1 MVQRFAAGVK
11 SQMFSIVE
19 DFGAVGK
26 SESRNLDLDTDHN
39 DDMPVSKVI
48 VHPLVMLSV
57 VDHFNR
63 VYKATQA
70 SRVVGVLLGTVM
82 PNRVINV
89 SNCFGLPFEEEET
102 SNGVWFIDL
111 DYLESMYAMFRK
123 VNARETIVGWYHSG
137 PNLYKNDVE
146 VNETLKKFVETP
158 ILIVV
163 RAKPMEVGSPLTA
176 YIEMEE
182 VQEDGSTT
190 KKTFALR
197 PSKVESEGAEE
208 IGVEHLL
215 RDVKD
220 RVSGTL
226 AQCVTNRMV
235 GLKGMVLLL
244 EEMSTYLRTVARG
257 ELPVNNTVC
266 FHLQEVMNA
275 LPDLDA
281 IYWQQGFTSENNTM
295 LMNVFLSST
304 ARAVLGLHDLIENKL
319 ALRDAERSMDRQIR
333 RESSKRKDTASVVL
347 CFAVPKVGGTVFYFL
362 LPRSAFAVAYPN
374 IRGGL
379 S

>member
-1 MVQRFAAGVK
+1 
-11 SQMFSIVE
+11 MFSIAE
-19 DFGAVGK
+19 DIGVDKTENQNADVADGPK
-26 SESRNLDLDTDHN
+26 
-39 DDMPVSKVI
+39 DDFPVSRVI

-70 SRVVGVLLGTVM
+70 TRVVGVLLGTVM
-82 PNRVINV
+82 PNRVVNV
-89 SNCFGLPFEEEET
+89 SNCFGRKGNLKEHILHLCPALVHLVPFEEEDT

-111 DYLESMYAMFRK
+111 DYLENMYAMFRK
-123 VNARETIVGWYHSG
+123 VNARESIVGWYHSG

-146 VNETLKKFVETP
+146 VNETLKKFIDTP
-158 ILIVV
+158 VLIVV

-226 AQCVTNRMV
+226 AQSVTNRMV

-244 EEMSTYLRTVARG
+244 EEITAYLKMVANG
-257 ELPVNNTVC
+257 ELPVNNSVC
-266 FHLQEVMNA
+266 FHVQEVMNA

-281 IYWQQGFTSENNTM
+281 TYWLQGFTSENNTM
-295 LMNVFLSST
+295 LMNLFLSST

-319 ALRDAERSMDRQIR
+319 ALRVAERDMDRQMR
-333 RESSKRKDTASVVL
+333 REALKRKDAAKS
-347 CFAVPKVGGTVFYFL
+347 PKKKD
-362 LPRSAFAVAYPN
+362 
-374 IRGGL
+374 
-379 S
+379 

>member
-1 MVQRFAAGVK
+1 
-11 SQMFSIVE
+11 MFSAAE
-19 DFGAVGK
+19 DIGVDKTENQNPDVADEPK
-26 SESRNLDLDTDHN
+26 
-39 DDMPVSKVI
+39 DDFPVSRVI

-70 SRVVGVLLGTVM
+70 TRVVGVLLGTVM
-82 PNRVINV
+82 PNRVVNV
-89 SNCFGLPFEEEET
+89 SNCFGLPFEEEDT

-111 DYLESMYAMFRK
+111 DYLENMYAMFRK
-123 VNARETIVGWYHSG
+123 VNARESIVGWYHSG

-146 VNETLKKFVETP
+146 VNETLKKFIDTP
-158 ILIVV
+158 VLIVV

-197 PSKVESEGAEE
+197 PSKVESEEAEE

-226 AQCVTNRMV
+226 AQSVTNRMV

-244 EEMSTYLRTVARG
+244 EEITAYLKTVASG
-257 ELPVNNTVC
+257 ELPVNNSVC
-266 FHLQEVMNA
+266 FHVQEVMNA

-281 IYWQQGFTSENNTM
+281 TYWLQGFTSENNTM
-295 LMNVFLSST
+295 LMNLFLSST

-319 ALRDAERSMDRQIR
+319 ALRVAERDMDRQMR
-333 RESSKRKDTASVVL
+333 REALKRKDAAKS
-347 CFAVPKVGGTVFYFL
+347 PKKKD
-362 LPRSAFAVAYPN
+362 
-374 IRGGL
+374 
-379 S
+379 